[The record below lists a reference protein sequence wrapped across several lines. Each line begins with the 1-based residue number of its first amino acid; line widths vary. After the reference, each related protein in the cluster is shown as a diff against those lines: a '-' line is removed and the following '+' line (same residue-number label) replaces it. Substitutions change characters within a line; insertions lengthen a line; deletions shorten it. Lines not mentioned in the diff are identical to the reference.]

1 MGYIEIEGLEKR
13 FGSVVAVRG
22 FDLEVAQGEMVAL
35 LGPSGCGKSTT
46 LRMIAGLDLP
56 DAGRIRLDGQ
66 DVTATPPHRRRVGMV
81 FQEYALFPNMTVAEN
96 IQFGPMIAR
105 SPSRE
110 RARLV
115 EELAE
120 LTALQD
126 TLQRYP
132 HQLSGGQRQRVALAR
147 ALATRPRVL
156 LLDEPLSALDAP
168 IRQSLRAEI
177 RRVQQQVRIA
187 TIYVTH
193 DQEEA
198 LALADRVVVMEGGRM
213 CEVGTPAQIYHRPLS
228 AFTAAFIGSN
238 NVLEGVVVSRQP
250 PTVRCGPQV
259 LRCARLDGEAGAAVT
274 VVVPAENLQ
283 LGQLGLP
290 PSGDVNQ
297 ITGPITLKTFHGP
310 LTRIE
315 VSVAG
320 RRWLALLPSPL
331 AAACAVGETVSLSI
345 PAESCHVIGR
355 DHRDLPPPPQPPLP
369 THRGEGERRRD

>member
-1 MGYIEIEGLEKR
+1 LASYIEIERLEKR
-13 FGSVVAVRG
+13 FGAVVAVRD

-66 DVTATPPHRRRVGMV
+66 DVTTTPPHRRRVGMV

-105 SPSRE
+105 APGPE
-110 RARLV
+110 RARRV
-115 EELAE
+115 RELAE

-147 ALATRPRVL
+147 ALATEPRVL

-168 IRQSLRAEI
+168 IRQALRAEI
-177 RRVQQQVRIA
+177 RRIQQQVRIA

-198 LALADRVVVMEGGRM
+198 LALADRVVVMEAGSI
-213 CEVGTPAQIYHRPLS
+213 CEVGTPADIYHRPRS

-238 NVLEGVVVSRQP
+238 NILEGVVVSRQP
-250 PTVRCGPQV
+250 PSVRCGGQV
-259 LRCARLDGEAGAAVT
+259 LRCASLGGAGNGAGVT
-274 VVVPAENLQ
+274 VVIPAEHLT
-283 LGQLGLP
+283 LGGADA
-290 PSGDVNQ
+290 GDATRV
-297 ITGPITLKTFHGP
+297 TGAITLKTFHGP

-315 VSVAG
+315 LTAG
-320 RRWLALLPSPL
+320 GQRWLALLPSPL
-331 AAACAVGETVSLSI
+331 AAGCAVGNTVSLSI
-345 PAESCHVIGR
+345 PAEACHVII
-355 DHRDLPPPPQPPLP
+355 RDLPPPPHPPLP
-369 THRGEGERRRD
+369 THRGEGGRGGD